1 MKYLF
6 SIGNYISLLLRVM
19 VKPDRSDQL
28 RRQILVEVEQL
39 GIASLGIV
47 AIISIFM
54 GAVVAMQ
61 TAYSIDSP
69 LIPKYT
75 VGYITRST
83 IVLEF
88 SPTIVSLILAGK
100 VGSRIAGEIGT
111 MRVTEQIDALDVMGI
126 NSANFLIFPK
136 VIASIIFF
144 PVIITFSMFLGIV
157 GGFLVSLITNVVDI
171 ETYLYGVKSFFRAFE
186 IFYALIKSVFFAFII
201 STVSGYFGYFVNGG
215 ALEVGR
221 ASTKAVVQSS
231 ILIILF
237 NVVLTQVLL
246 I

>member
-6 SIGNYISLLLRVM
+6 SIGNYLNLLRRVL
-19 VKPDRSDQL
+19 VKPDRNDHL
-28 RRQILVEVEQL
+28 RRQILIEIEQL
-39 GIASLGIV
+39 SLASLGIV
-47 AIISIFM
+47 AIISLFM

-126 NSANFLIFPK
+126 NSANYLILPKIIASVIIFPI
-136 VIASIIFF
+136 V
-144 PVIITFSMFLGIV
+144 ITFSMFLGIV
-157 GGFLVSLITNVVDI
+157 GGYLVSSITNVVEV

-186 IFYALIKSVFFAFII
+186 IYYALIKSLVFAFLI
-201 STVSGYFGYFVNGG
+201 SSVSGYFGYFVNGG
-215 ALEVGR
+215 ALEVGK

-231 ILIILF
+231 ILIILS
-237 NVVLTQVLL
+237 NLILTQILL
-246 I
+246 V

>member
-6 SIGNYISLLLRVM
+6 SIGNYLSLLRRVM
-19 VKPDRSDQL
+19 VRPDRNDQF
-28 RRQILVEVEQL
+28 RKQILLEIEQL

-136 VIASIIFF
+136 VIASVMFF
-144 PVIITFSMFLGIV
+144 PIIITFSMFLGIV
-157 GGFLVSLITNVVDI
+157 GGFLVSLITNVVDL

-186 IFYALIKSVFFAFII
+186 IYYALIKSLVFAFII
-201 STVSGYFGYFVNGG
+201 STVSGYFGFYVNGG

-237 NVVLTQVLL
+237 NVILTQVLL
-246 I
+246 V